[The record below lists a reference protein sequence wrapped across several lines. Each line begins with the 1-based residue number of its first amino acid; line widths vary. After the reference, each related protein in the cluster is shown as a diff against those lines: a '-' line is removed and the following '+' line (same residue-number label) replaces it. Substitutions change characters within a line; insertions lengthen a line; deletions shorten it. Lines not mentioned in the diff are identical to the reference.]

1 MFGSSREYSGTDSYK
16 YVEKLIKQGK
26 QVFIVS
32 PYIDLYYA
40 KFLLRHSAGKHI
52 SIISSSIDSKAER
65 LLSRGSF
72 PGKTL
77 AMLIILAGLDYLTY
91 EIGIG
96 ISALLGLLPVLI
108 FITILLAVVFAY
120 KLRHSKPEGIKLKI
134 PKEFVHAKFYVNE
147 KTAISGSANLTYRG
161 MHKNVEHLQINYGKR
176 EIDSLLDDFRSL
188 WRRA

>member
-1 MFGSSREYSGTDSYK
+1 MFGSSWEYSGTDSYK

-40 KFLLRHSAGKHI
+40 KFLLRNSVGKHI
-52 SIISSSIDSKAER
+52 SIISSSIDGKAER

-77 AMLIILAGLDYLTY
+77 AMLIILAGLNYLTY
-91 EIGIG
+91 EIGMG
-96 ISALLGLLPVLI
+96 ISALLSLLPVLI

-161 MHKNVEHLQINYGKR
+161 MHKNIEHL
-176 EIDSLLDDFRSL
+176 EISNDPDYVKKLKAEF
-188 WRRA
+188 WRMWNV